1 MFVFISSETNVL
13 HRYCTISAYTLKFPS
28 EKVLNFFS
36 CAERPS
42 HMLILSWTGI
52 FRPFS
57 LSMGYWIQELNG
69 IQNIYKNLNYC
80 KLLKKH
86 LWLLHYLHEDGP
98 SLSTMFATGLVT
110 EVRVQDLVGWDSG
123 ISHTLLSSQHP
134 YDHIW
139 HAVLRLKE
147 TWNIS
152 ITQSFDPVL
161 ELHYIVLLITMTPW
175 TFFSRGNIFSPP
187 LPAAWVCPTSF
198 QFHQQ
203 SPWRLWLLLSPEWPS
218 AWYFPQRHHAGFL
231 FGDPVL

>member
-1 MFVFISSETNVL
+1 M
-13 HRYCTISAYTLKFPS
+13 
-28 EKVLNFFS
+28 
-36 CAERPS
+36 
-42 HMLILSWTGI
+42 
-52 FRPFS
+52 
-57 LSMGYWIQELNG
+57 
-69 IQNIYKNLNYC
+69 
-80 KLLKKH
+80 
-86 LWLLHYLHEDGP
+86 HYLHEDGP

-175 TFFSRGNIFSPP
+175 TFFSREKHFLTSSASCLSLSNQSSISPTVA
-187 LPAAWVCPTSF
+187 LTSVASSLTRVAICLILSTAASRRLFIWRSSSVMFCCSSRTGSCKLSHA
-198 QFHQQ
+198 HQII
-203 SPWRLWLLLSPEWPS
+203 
-218 AWYFPQRHHAGFL
+218 
-231 FGDPVL
+231 